1 MKLKAKLISFF
12 VVVAVISFTPV
23 ALLGYSFI
31 KNQAEQDINDKL
43 TATSSGVAN
52 QLNGWISE
60 NAKVVETIGLVLN
73 NAETKE
79 GITAEHL
86 QALKAETNAKNISD
100 IYVGLEDGTFI
111 DGSGWVPD
119 AGYDPRTRG
128 WYQGVKEHPEKG
140 LYFSDP
146 YLDKVTNKYAV
157 SIGYPLLNKEGK
169 FYGVVSEDILL
180 DTLTGMV
187 NDLELG
193 GIGHGFLID
202 ANGIILAHPEK
213 ELINTDFKE
222 NAEYKELAD
231 QIKGG
236 TAGHMN
242 YTFKG
247 AGKMIEYTRI
257 PSTNW
262 IFALEVDSDIVFKDI
277 LGLRNNYYLIS
288 VITILVVALLAF
300 FVAHSVTRP
309 VKKFRDAIEA
319 AGKNK
324 DLTINFKTKSRDEIG
339 DMAKAFNTFTDN
351 IRLSFNSVLEVTK
364 TVQSDVNE
372 IAGNIDRLN
381 SNVEDVSATTE
392 ELSAGMEETAASSQ
406 EMTASTCEIENAVG
420 EIAAKAQ
427 EGAKTAAEISERA
440 EELKATARN
449 SQAAAQEIGV
459 AVNDRLREAIEKSN
473 AVAEISTLTDG
484 ILDITSQTNLLA
496 LNAAIEAARA
506 GEAGKGFAVV
516 ADEIRKL
523 ADDSKHTVVR
533 IQEVTKTVIE
543 AVENLKENSGQV
555 LEFLESQVSNDYT
568 RMVATGEQY
577 SRDAS
582 MINEL
587 VTDFSATSQEL
598 LASIQDISKAIGDVT
613 RAAGEGAEGTENI
626 AQKTSDI
633 AHMTELVTKQAE
645 NTQNS
650 VQKLHYLMS
659 QFKM

>member
-12 VVVAVISFTPV
+12 VAVAVISFIPV

-31 KNQAEQDINDKL
+31 RNQAERDIHDKL
-43 TATSSGVAN
+43 AATSSGVAG
-52 QLNGWISE
+52 QLNGWINE

-73 NAETKE
+73 KAETKE
-79 GITAEHL
+79 DITAAHL

-100 IYVGLEDGTFI
+100 IYVGLEDGRFI

-119 AGYDPRTRG
+119 EGYDPRSRG
-128 WYQGVKEHPEKG
+128 WYQGVKANPEKG

-157 SIGYPLLNKEGK
+157 SIGYPLLDKEGK
-169 FYGVVSEDILL
+169 LYGVVSEDILL
-180 DTLTGMV
+180 DTLTNMV
-187 NDLELG
+187 NELELG
-193 GIGHGFLID
+193 GIGQGFLLD
-202 ANGIILAHPEK
+202 ANGIVLAHADK

-222 NAEYKELAD
+222 STRYKELAEK
-231 QIKGG
+231 IKSG
-236 TAGHMN
+236 TMGRIDFTVN
-242 YTFKG
+242 G
-247 AGKMIEYTRI
+247 VGKMIEYTRI

-262 IFALEVDSDIVFKDI
+262 IFALEADNAVVFKDI

-288 VITILVVALLAF
+288 IITLLVVVLLAF
-300 FVAHSVTRP
+300 LVAHSVTRP
-309 VKKFRDAIEA
+309 VKKFRDAIET

-324 DLTINFKTKSRDEIG
+324 DLTISFETKARDEIG
-339 DMAKAFNTFTDN
+339 DMARSFNAFTEN
-351 IRLSFNSVLEVTK
+351 IRLSFKSVLEVTK
-364 TVQSDVNE
+364 TVESDVNE

-406 EMTASTCEIENAVG
+406 EMTASTCQIENAVG
-420 EIAAKAQ
+420 EIASKAQ
-427 EGAKTAAEISERA
+427 EGARTAAEISERA
-440 EELKATARN
+440 EELKVTARN

-459 AVNDRLREAIEKSN
+459 AVNEKLREAIEKSN

-533 IQEVTKTVIE
+533 IQEVTRTVIE
-543 AVENLKENSGQV
+543 AVENLKSNSGQV
-555 LEFLESQVSNDYT
+555 LEFIESRVSNDYR
-568 RMVATGEQY
+568 RMVDTGEQY
-577 SRDAS
+577 SKDAS

-587 VTDFSATSQEL
+587 VMDFSATSQEL
-598 LASIQDISKAIGDVT
+598 LASVQDISKAIGDVT

-633 AHMTELVTKQAE
+633 ASMTELVTRQAE